1 MASNLN
7 PLAVSASN
15 TEVTQQISKSISEG
29 ITNLILWRNWR
40 KSMLIFVA
48 LQSLVYDLS
57 SGSTI
62 SVVNL
67 WAVTGL
73 WITIIYRFYVR
84 FLQWINKTDIPGNP
98 YQKYLD
104 MDISI
109 SPEQSKQLGVLFSNK
124 IVWFLDNLRTIL
136 LAENLWKSFKV
147 FIFLGGMALVVKMVN
162 FTILF
167 HVGFVMLFTIPKI
180 YEMKPLLMKFPKFR
194 KSKDQVKST
203 ELTITSKTQVKLDTN
218 ISKKPVKDFCQIVL
232 TPKIRETSLESDETQ
247 ESCVADDDLQMSSL
261 KQSDKD
267 CAKIFLEPSFD
278 TDKSQESLVG
288 DDDLKMSLLKQ
299 SDKELNKIS
308 AKVTEGAFDS
318 DIIQEP
324 CVTDNDLTDMKL
336 SKQTDKELKNI
347 IVKDAEGNKFD
358 SDKTVES
365 SVVYDDLTIMKSSKQ
380 SDKEFYKIFLKP
392 EDAEHSLE
400 SNITQDDLKILKTE
414 EEAYDEFERLADW
427 DDEDTLIDPTNQ

>member
-7 PLAVSASN
+7 PVAVSASN
-15 TEVTQQISKSISEG
+15 TEVTQKISKSISEG

-73 WITIIYRFYVR
+73 WITIFYRFYVR

-167 HVGFVMLFTIPKI
+167 HVGFVMIFTIPKI
-180 YEMKPLLMKFPKFR
+180 YEMKPLLMKFTKFR

-203 ELTITSKTQVKLDTN
+203 ELTITSETQVKLDMN

-232 TPKIRETSLESDETQ
+232 TPKIMETSLDSDEKQ
-247 ESCVADDDLQMSSL
+247 NSCVAANDLQISLL

-267 CAKIFLEPSFD
+267 CAKVFLEPSLD

-299 SDKELNKIS
+299 SDKEVNK
-308 AKVTEGAFDS
+308 EAFDS

-324 CVTDNDLTDMKL
+324 CVKDNDLTDIKS

-347 IVKDAEGNKFD
+347 IVKDAEGIFN
-358 SDKTVES
+358 SDKTLES

-392 EDAEHSLE
+392 EDAEHSVE

-414 EEAYDEFERLADW
+414 VEAYDEFERLADW
-427 DDEDTLIDPTNQ
+427 EDEDTLIDPTNQ